1 MPVQK
6 PAAAKPAA
14 AKPAAPRPAA
24 PKAGKPAPA
33 GAPAPKAS
41 LLGRRKVSNKALTD
55 FTSQLATLVAAGLPL
70 VRCLRVLEGQM
81 AAGPLRTTITAVA
94 DDVEGGSTLSDALAK
109 YPQVFDRL
117 YVNMVRAGEAGG
129 VLGTILQRLA
139 DFARRRD
146 RITAQMKTALTYPVI
161 VLLFAGLIVLFVMI
175 FVVPKFEDILA
186 NFQVEMPLPTQI
198 VMGIS
203 RVLAQFW
210 YVLVLLPVV
219 ALVGFR
225 LALRS
230 ESFAYRMDA
239 LVLRLPL
246 LGDVVRK
253 TVVARFTRTLGTL
266 LQSGVPILE
275 ALGIV
280 RGAVPNRVLE
290 EAVGHVHDSIRE
302 GETVAGPLAESGVF
316 DDVVVNMIDVGEETG
331 QLDTMLL
338 RIADN
343 FEFEVDT
350 AVTAFFKAL
359 EPVILLFMAGIV
371 GFIVVSLFLPIVRI
385 MQSFNASG

>member
-1 MPVQK
+1 MPVPK

-14 AKPAAPRPAA
+14 AKPVVSKPAAARPAKPGAVAAPSA
-24 PKAGKPAPA
+24 KV
-33 GAPAPKAS
+33 S
-41 LLGRRKVSNKALTD
+41 LLGRRKVSSKALTD

-70 VRCLRVLEGQM
+70 VRCLRVLEGQI
-81 AAGPLRTTITAVA
+81 AAGPLRLTVTAVA

-146 RITAQMKTALTYPVI
+146 RITSQLKGALIYPAI
-161 VLLFAGLIVLFVMI
+161 VMTVAFVIVLFVMI
-175 FVVPKFEDILA
+175 FVVPKFQDILA
-186 NFQVEMPLPTQI
+186 NFDVEMPMMTRI
-198 VMGIS
+198 VMVIS
-203 RVLAQFW
+203 HFLTRFW
-210 YVLVLLPVV
+210 YVVVALPVV
-219 ALVGFR
+219 LIVGVR

-230 ESFAYRMDA
+230 ESFAYRVDA
-239 LVLRLPL
+239 LTLRLPY
-246 LGDVVRK
+246 LGNVVRK
-253 TVVARFTRTLGTL
+253 TVVARFSRTLGTL

-280 RGAVPNRVLE
+280 RNAVPNRVLE
-290 EAVGHVHDSIRE
+290 EAIGHVHDSIRE

-343 FEFEVDT
+343 FDFEVDS
-350 AVTAFFKAL
+350 AVAGFFKAL
-359 EPVILLFMAGIV
+359 EPLILLMMAGIV
-371 GFIVVSLFLPIVRI
+371 GFIVISLFLPIVRI
-385 MQSFNASG
+385 MQSFHAGG

>member
-1 MPVQK
+1 MPVPK

-14 AKPAAPRPAA
+14 ARPVVSKPAAA
-24 PKAGKPAPA
+24 KPAKP
-33 GAPAPKAS
+33 GAVSQPSAKGP
-41 LLGRRKVSNKALTD
+41 LLGRRKVSSKALTD

-70 VRCLRVLEGQM
+70 VRCLRVLEGQI
-81 AAGPLRTTITAVA
+81 AAGPLRLTVTAVA

-146 RITAQMKTALTYPVI
+146 RITSQLKGALIYPAI
-161 VLLFAGLIVLFVMI
+161 VMTVAFVIVLFVMI
-175 FVVPKFEDILA
+175 FVVPKFQDILA
-186 NFQVEMPLPTQI
+186 NFDVEMPMMTRI
-198 VMGIS
+198 VMVIS
-203 RVLAQFW
+203 HFLTRFW
-210 YVLVLLPVV
+210 YVVVLLPVV
-219 ALVGFR
+219 LIVGLR

-230 ESFAYRMDA
+230 ESFAYRVDA
-239 LVLRLPL
+239 LTLRLPY
-246 LGDVVRK
+246 LGNVVRK
-253 TVVARFTRTLGTL
+253 TVVARFSRTLGTL

-280 RGAVPNRVLE
+280 RNAVPNRVLE
-290 EAVGHVHDSIRE
+290 EAIGHVHDSIRE

-343 FEFEVDT
+343 FDFEVDN
-350 AVTAFFKAL
+350 AVAGFFKAL
-359 EPVILLFMAGIV
+359 EPLILLMMAGIV
-371 GFIVVSLFLPIVRI
+371 GFIVISLFLPIVRI
-385 MQSFNASG
+385 MQSFHAGG

>member
-1 MPVQK
+1 
-6 PAAAKPAA
+6 
-14 AKPAAPRPAA
+14 
-24 PKAGKPAPA
+24 
-33 GAPAPKAS
+33 
-41 LLGRRKVSNKALTD
+41 
-55 FTSQLATLVAAGLPL
+55 
-70 VRCLRVLEGQM
+70 
-81 AAGPLRTTITAVA
+81 
-94 DDVEGGSTLSDALAK
+94 
-109 YPQVFDRL
+109 
-117 YVNMVRAGEAGG
+117 MVRAGEAGG
-129 VLGTILQRLA
+129 VLGVILQRLA

-146 RITAQMKTALTYPVI
+146 RINAQMKGALTYPVI
-161 VLLFAGLIVLFVMI
+161 VLLFAGLIVVFVMI

-186 NFQVEMPLPTQI
+186 NFDVEMPVPTQI
-198 VMGIS
+198 VMTIS
-203 RVLAQFW
+203 RLLASFW
-210 YVLVLLPVV
+210 YLLLLLPVL

-225 LALRS
+225 LAMRS

-290 EAVGHVHDSIRE
+290 QAVGHVHDSIRE

-343 FEFEVDT
+343 FEFEVDN

-385 MQSFNASG
+385 MQSFHAGG